1 MADRHA
7 TLAEL
12 PLSITVE
19 HAGSLLGLGRSQAYS
34 AAMRGDIPTV
44 RIGER
49 KLVVPTAA
57 LIRKFN
63 LDGAHPAQE
72 W

>member
-1 MADRHA
+1 MADRVA
-7 TLAEL
+7 NLAEL

-19 HAGSLLGLGRSQAYS
+19 HAGSILGLGRSQAYA

-44 RIGER
+44 RIGDR

-63 LDGAHPAQE
+63 LDGADTARGM
-72 W
+72 